1 MRANHAYYLILFKD
15 ANETLVALRND
26 FALFKLFIDKLLSFL
41 FGAFFKEHL
50 PDDAFFEFRR
60 TCPSCG
66 VSLAIL

>member
-1 MRANHAYYLILFKD
+1 MRANHAYYLILFED
-15 ANETLVALRND
+15 ADETLVALRND

-41 FGAFFKEHL
+41 FGAFLEEHL

-60 TCPSCG
+60 ICPSRG